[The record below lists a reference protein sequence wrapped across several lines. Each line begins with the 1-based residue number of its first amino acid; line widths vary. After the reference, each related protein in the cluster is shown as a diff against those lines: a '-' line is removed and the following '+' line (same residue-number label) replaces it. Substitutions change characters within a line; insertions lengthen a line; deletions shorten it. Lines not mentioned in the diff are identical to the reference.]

1 MDRNEL
7 IQLRARYKQER
18 SDLFAKKTVI
28 QCVIDGGSIL
38 AGAKATFK
46 QFQKLAEGKADVVV
60 KVVGGFGALWMEP
73 TVFISKPGNPK
84 IVYGEVSPSRAETLW
99 NRYVQG
105 TDPCKDLA
113 FAWLKE
119 TEEYPDFKWGGGD
132 ETEWQGIPHIGSTD
146 WGRLQQ
152 RIVLRNCGE
161 IDPESIE
168 DYIAKGG
175 YAGLEKVLFEMTGDQ
190 CIAEA
195 KTSKLKGRGG
205 AGFEMGIKWETV
217 KGVKRSPRYSIVN
230 GHEGEPNVFK
240 DRRIFEGDPHSV
252 LEGLIIGSYACD
264 IPEAYIYVGSEHPL
278 AYKRMG
284 QAVEDA
290 RKMGLLGENI
300 LGSGFKCDV
309 KVIIAA
315 GAYISG
321 EAGAM
326 MFGIQGER
334 GMPRVKPPR
343 SAEAGLWGM
352 PTLVNNVETFN
363 NVPLIMLRGGAW
375 YAQFGTP
382 DSAGTKVIS
391 LSGPFKRQCLAELP
405 FGGPTRDAIEIVGGG
420 AADPAHPIRAV
431 QTGAVSG
438 GCLPAS
444 RFDLKFDIDEYG
456 WNNKKLW
463 LLLGS
468 GSLTA
473 LTDQHCIVDAAYYV
487 LRYNRDE
494 SCGKCIPCRIGCEGL
509 TEMLWR
515 IKNGDGKEEDVEK
528 LESLSKMVIQH
539 SICGLGQAAPF
550 PIPNMLAFDEFK
562 QELLQH
568 IRAGYCKAN
577 VCPMEHAKG
586 RQEVMFEWG
595 VPHTE
600 EFSRDREEKGYT
612 YVLPGSNP

>member
-7 IQLRARYKQER
+7 IQLRTRLKQGWQ
-18 SDLFAKKTVI
+18 DLFAQKTVI
-28 QCVIDGGSIL
+28 HCVIDGGSVL
-38 AGAKATFK
+38 AGAKATLK
-46 QFQKLAEGKADVVV
+46 QFEKLAEGRADVVI
-60 KVVGGFGALWMEP
+60 KVVGGFGAMWMEP
-73 TVFISKPGNPK
+73 TVFISKPGNPR
-84 IVYGEVSPSRAETLW
+84 ILYGDVTPGRAEELW

-105 TDPCKDLA
+105 NDPCKDYA

-119 TEEYPDFKWGGGD
+119 AADYPDFKWGGGE
-132 ETEWQGIPHIGSTD
+132 ETDWQGIPHIGNTD

-152 RIVLRNCGE
+152 RIVLRNCGD
-161 IDPESIE
+161 IDPESAE
-168 DYIAKGG
+168 DYITQGG
-175 YAGLEKVLFEMTGDQ
+175 YAGLEKVLFDMSADD
-190 CIAEA
+190 ALNEA
-195 KTSKLKGRGG
+195 KVSKLKGRGG

-217 KGVKRSPRYSIVN
+217 RGVKRTPRYSIVN

-240 DRRIFEGDPHSV
+240 DRRIFEGDPHSI
-252 LEGLIIGSYACD
+252 LEGLIIGSYVCD

-284 QAVEDA
+284 KAVEDA

-300 LGSGFKCDV
+300 LGSGFSCDV
-309 KVIIAA
+309 KVVIAA

-326 MFGIQGER
+326 MFGIQGTR

-343 SAEAGLWGM
+343 SAEAGLWGQ

-375 YAQFGTP
+375 YAQFGSK

-391 LSGPFKRQCLAELP
+391 LSGPFKRPCLAEIP

-420 AADPAHPIRAV
+420 PADPAHPIRAV

-444 RFDLKFDIDEYG
+444 KFDLMFDIDAYG
-456 WNNKKLW
+456 WNNKNYY

-468 GSLTA
+468 ASLTA
-473 LTDQHCIVDAAYYV
+473 LTDQQCIIDAAYYV
-487 LRYNRDE
+487 LRFNRDE
-494 SCGKCIPCRIGCEGL
+494 SCGKCIPCRVGCEGL

-515 IKNGDGKEEDVEK
+515 IKNGDGKEEDIDKMEA
-528 LESLSKMVIQH
+528 LSKMVIQH
-539 SICGLGQAAPF
+539 SICGLGQAAPL

-568 IRAGYCKAN
+568 IRAGFCKAN
-577 VCPMEHAKG
+577 VCPMEHADGKK
-586 RQEVMFEWG
+586 VLYEWG
-595 VPHTE
+595 VGHTQ
-600 EFSRDREEKGYT
+600 EFDIQTASSEK
-612 YVLPGSNP
+612 VSAMLPSAR